1 MKKKILIFGITG
13 QDGSHLAK
21 LYVKKKCIVHGI
33 SRKKRG
39 SFKNLIKLNIL
50 NKVKIYKID
59 KDFSILKNILKFNYD
74 YIYFL
79 GGQSSVI
86 KSYVD
91 FEHET
96 FDSVINPLRIILEF
110 IRNQKKKSK
119 FMFSA
124 SSEIFGSNYK
134 NKLKISTTK
143 KPLSPYGL
151 SKLIGFEIV
160 KSYREMFNLPFF
172 SIIFFNHE
180 SSLRGDD
187 YVIKKISNYL
197 KDKKFKKNQKLK
209 LGNINVIRDWGW
221 APEYMEILSKIMSRR
236 NIDDYIIATGKS
248 VSLKK
253 IIKIFFKKNKLNYKK
268 FIIIKKNYIR
278 KFEVKENY
286 ADIRKLKKEL
296 NLKPTNTYK
305 HLINLI

>member
-13 QDGSHLAK
+13 QDGSNLAK
-21 LYVKKKCIVHGI
+21 LYIKKKCIVHGI
-33 SRKKRG
+33 SRKKRRR
-39 SFKNLIKLNIL
+39 FKNLIKLNIF
-50 NKVKIYKID
+50 NKVKIFKID
-59 KDFSILKNILKFNYD
+59 KDFSVLKKILKFNYD

-86 KSYVD
+86 KSYID
-91 FEHET
+91 FEYET
-96 FDSVINPLRIILEF
+96 YDSVINPLRIILEF
-110 IRNQKKKSK
+110 IRKQKKKSK

-134 NKLKISTTK
+134 KKLKVNSTK
-143 KPLSPYGL
+143 NPLSPYGL

-180 SSLRGDD
+180 SNLRGDD

-197 KDKKFKKNQKLK
+197 RDKKFKKNQKLK
-209 LGNINVIRDWGW
+209 LGDINVIRDWGW
-221 APEYMEILSKIMSRR
+221 APEYMEILSKIMNKR

-248 VSLKK
+248 VPLKK
-253 IIKIFFKKNKLNYKK
+253 IIKTFFNQYNLNYKK
-268 FIIIKKNYIR
+268 YIVIKKDYIR

-286 ADIRKLKKEL
+286 ADIKKLKKEL
-296 NLKPTNTYK
+296 NLKPAITYK
-305 HLINLI
+305 QLVNLI

>member
-1 MKKKILIFGITG
+1 
-13 QDGSHLAK
+13 
-21 LYVKKKCIVHGI
+21 
-33 SRKKRG
+33 
-39 SFKNLIKLNIL
+39 
-50 NKVKIYKID
+50 
-59 KDFSILKNILKFNYD
+59 
-74 YIYFL
+74 
-79 GGQSSVI
+79 
-86 KSYVD
+86 
-91 FEHET
+91 
-96 FDSVINPLRIILEF
+96 
-110 IRNQKKKSK
+110 
-119 FMFSA
+119 MFSA

-209 LGNINVIRDWGW
+209 LGNIDVIRDWGW
-221 APEYMEILSKIMSRR
+221 APEYMEILSKIMSGK

-248 VSLKK
+248 ASLKK
-253 IIKIFFKKNKLNYKK
+253 IIKIFFKKYNLNYKK

-305 HLINLI
+305 QLINLI